1 MAYIVR
7 PWLVRWIDPATKKRV
22 PAGTPGAKKKEERA
36 KKWYGVGVPGYGKKR
51 VPLAADK
58 AASRR
63 MLDNLI
69 RAAEQ
74 GQAGIPDADAGRKR
88 LADHLEEFERDM
100 AAGLAG
106 RGPRG
111 RTRPDPRQVKL
122 TVQRIGDILRGC
134 EFRYLGDLNDGA
146 PLRLATHLKFRAD
159 LSRKAGGFS
168 HQTAA
173 FYLAAARRFVWWLAV
188 KRRAP
193 VPVGLFDSIP
203 GFDPANHRKHARRN
217 VTPDELARV
226 LDAARAGIEAEGLTG
241 EARYHL
247 YLAAFATGFRAGELA
262 SLRPDDLDLAAD
274 PPTVRLAGKVAK
286 NRKAATQPL
295 PPGVA
300 RQLAGFLA
308 GLPAGGPVW
317 PGKWRIHA
325 ARMLRVDLAAA
336 GVPYSVPGINGPE
349 FADFHALRHSF
360 LSALAAANVGPKV
373 LQELARHST
382 ARLTLEKYVHADR
395 DHLAGAVARLP
406 VAGPADPVAALT
418 REQLAAGLILAAG
431 LLGWIL
437 SPGATRGATTN
448 ERRAEGTSG
457 PGLMESA

>member
-1 MAYIVR
+1 MAYLVR
-7 PWLVRWIDPATKKRV
+7 PWVVRWIDPATKKRV
-22 PAGTPGAKKKEERA
+22 PAGTPGAKKLEQRS

-51 VPLAADK
+51 VPLATDK

-69 RAAEQ
+69 RATEQ

-88 LADHLEEFERDM
+88 LADHLAEFEQDM

-122 TVQRIGDILRGC
+122 TVQRIGDVLDGC
-134 EFRYLGDLNDGA
+134 EFKYVGDLNDGA

-173 FYLAAARRFVWWLAV
+173 FYLAAARRFVWWLSV
-188 KRRAP
+188 KKRAP

-203 GFDPANHRKHARRN
+203 GFDPDNHRKHARRN

-226 LDAARAGIEAEGLTG
+226 LDAARGGEEAEGLSG

-247 YLAAFATGFRAGELA
+247 YLAAFATGFRAAELA
-262 SLRPDDLDLAAD
+262 SLQPESFDLAAD
-274 PPTVRLAGKVAK
+274 PPVVRLAGKASK
-286 NRKAATQPL
+286 NKKAATQPL

-300 RQLAGFLA
+300 AQLATFLA
-308 GLPAGGPVW
+308 TTTPGEPIW
-317 PGKWRIHA
+317 PGKWRTHA

-336 GVPYSVPGINGPE
+336 GVPYSVPGTNGPA

-382 ARLTLEKYVHADR
+382 ARLTLEKYTHADR
-395 DHLAGAVARLP
+395 GQLAGAVAKLTLGGADA
-406 VAGPADPVAALT
+406 AGAIT
-418 REQLAAGLILAAG
+418 RDQLAAGLILAAG

-437 SPGATRGATTN
+437 GPTATIAATTPPKSTKADTN
-448 ERRAEGTSG
+448 T
-457 PGLMESA
+457 GLAESA